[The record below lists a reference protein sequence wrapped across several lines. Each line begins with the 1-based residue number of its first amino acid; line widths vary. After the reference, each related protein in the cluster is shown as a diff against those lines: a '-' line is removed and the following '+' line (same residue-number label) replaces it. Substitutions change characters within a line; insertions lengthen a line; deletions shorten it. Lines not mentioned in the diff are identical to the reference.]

1 MPYSNIVWA
10 LINEIP
16 RQVIQTELAL
26 QELEAASLLASRGAL
41 EREESQRRDRDS
53 ETAAQAFYAKEE
65 AVTALSAAEIQIRE
79 GADALAGSRGRE
91 EGLGAELRVA
101 RLATATLEDRLR
113 APSRSISLSLSPS
126 FPPSLP
132 PSISPFL
139 SLSLSLRPSL
149 SLSLSL
155 YLSLALSLPLG
166 VRRSADWVKGLEA
179 G

>member
-1 MPYSNIVWA
+1 MN
-10 LINEIP
+10 P
-16 RQVIQTELAL
+16 R
-26 QELEAASLLASRGAL
+26 RAL
-41 EREESQRRDRDS
+41 EREESARRDRDS

-113 APSRSISLSLSPS
+113 APSLSISLSLSL
-126 FPPSLP
+126 PPSLP

-139 SLSLSLRPSL
+139 SLSLSVSFLPSLSHFRFISL
-149 SLSLSL
+149 SLSPSLS
-155 YLSLALSLPLG
+155 
-166 VRRSADWVKGLEA
+166 V
-179 G
+179 